1 MTKRRGPPLTLEADK
16 VVLTIA
22 RLQTRIEERF
32 PNAGLLQVCASLA
45 DTARVTAARAR
56 RLARP
61 YLGLRLLAGAV
72 LLAGLAAQ
80 IYLGRL
86 IDWSGIV
93 ARANPVEG
101 AEGLDAI
108 LNILILAFGALVFL
122 VTLEKRWKRRRVLR
136 YLYEFRSLAHVV
148 DMHQLTKDP
157 TVILSGAPPTPSSP
171 ARPMSEFELA
181 RYLDYCAEMQAL
193 IAKLAALYAE
203 RTQDREVTAAV
214 NEIEELTSN
223 LGRKIWQKIM
233 ILSQLDEA
241 RATQAALAHPPAAAC
256 EAPHLESSRP
266 NALTLDPLRDP

>member
-1 MTKRRGPPLTLEADK
+1 
-16 VVLTIA
+16 
-22 RLQTRIEERF
+22 
-32 PNAGLLQVCASLA
+32 
-45 DTARVTAARAR
+45 VTAARAR